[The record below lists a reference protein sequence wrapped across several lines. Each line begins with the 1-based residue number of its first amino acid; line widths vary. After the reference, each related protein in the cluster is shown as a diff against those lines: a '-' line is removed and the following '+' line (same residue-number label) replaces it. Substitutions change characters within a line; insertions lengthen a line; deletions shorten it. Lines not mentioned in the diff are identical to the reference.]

1 MDNKTC
7 ELVQTLMNANEKLE
21 KEVKFLR
28 NRKSE
33 LDMELKRYIE
43 CNESLHN
50 DKKNLKHDASL
61 LLNQLNDAHDTIAL
75 LNSDNFDKSQK
86 IKNYIECND
95 NLHRKIEQHDKKLN
109 EKYWEGVARGQQQAI
124 EEQRDNNF
132 DKQAEYLK
140 GYKEGTAAVFEI
152 WNRVRAK

>member
-33 LDMELKRYIE
+33 LDRELKR
-43 CNESLHN
+43 
-50 DKKNLKHDASL
+50 
-61 LLNQLNDAHDTIAL
+61 
-75 LNSDNFDKSQK
+75 
-86 IKNYIECND
+86 YIECND

-109 EKYWEGVARGQQQAI
+109 EKYWEGYGNGQKDGFVQTVESAI
-124 EEQRDNNF
+124 F
-132 DKQAEYLK
+132 DAQNEAYLK

-152 WNRVRAK
+152 WDRVRAK